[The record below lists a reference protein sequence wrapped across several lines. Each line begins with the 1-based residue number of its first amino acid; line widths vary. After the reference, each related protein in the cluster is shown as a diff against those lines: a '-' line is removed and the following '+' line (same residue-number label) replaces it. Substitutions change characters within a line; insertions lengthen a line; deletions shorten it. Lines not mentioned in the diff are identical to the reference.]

1 MILVTI
7 GVETISILEEEG
19 KTTTSLIE
27 LKTEKKAKGMEIKI
41 SFKISSSKTADLD
54 TKTKVERLNKNTQNK
69 NPS

>member
-1 MILVTI
+1 MILGTI
-7 GVETISILEEEG
+7 GGETISIIEEEG

-41 SFKISSSKTADLD
+41 SFKISSNKIVDLD
-54 TKTKVERLNKNTQNK
+54 TITKVERLYKNTQNK